1 MEKFDCIMVGTGEI
15 GMPLFEL
22 MNGVYK
28 TLPINRST
36 FKQNAEIKANCDFL
50 HVAIHG
56 ELPGFVPVVVDYFD
70 RYQPKFIFIHST
82 VIPGTTDEINARIG
96 KAVAIHCPVHGKHQ
110 GNCMKRDMLRY
121 PKYLGVPENMDEEDV
136 KVAKAHLSRMG
147 FTTVI
152 SFPASRSFQSSRPYW
167 WLPFDI
173 FPFPSLKLF
182 STNFRSLT
190 KDMALHNTA
199 RVIRLSIEPLVADNV
214 MLDLVALSGYLIDRS
229 KDYLAP
235 HRQLYPYNSQNHLSP
250 TEQSCLQVK

>member
-152 SFPASRSFQSSRPYW
+152 SFLKTRTTEWAKLLATTVFGLQIAFAQEVERICDEQDIDYSELTHFFPIQQDARGP
-167 WLPFDI
+167 I
-173 FPFPSLKLF
+173 FPGFIGGHCVMPNIKILQGVYECDLWDWMEESNEKK
-182 STNFRSLT
+182 RE
-190 KDMALHNTA
+190 
-199 RVIRLSIEPLVADNV
+199 RDNV
-214 MLDLVALSGYLIDRS
+214 VVDKRGR
-229 KDYLAP
+229 
-235 HRQLYPYNSQNHLSP
+235 
-250 TEQSCLQVK
+250 